1 MQKFSQEQL
10 MQYLYGEASPILK
23 LAIDTAIKEDADLQK
38 EIKTLQRTIKQ
49 LDKLEKQSP
58 SQKSIDAIL
67 DYAKQAQKKSS
78 FGNFAHVLAYS

>member
-23 LAIDTAIKEDADLQK
+23 LAIDTAMKDDVDLQK

-49 LDKLEKQSP
+49 LNKLEKQSP

-67 DYAKQAQKKSS
+67 NYAKQTQKKK
-78 FGNFAHVLAYS
+78 

>member
-10 MQYLYGEASPILK
+10 MQYLYGEASPILQ
-23 LAIDTAIKEDADLQK
+23 LAIDTAMKEDVALQK

-67 DYAKQAQKKSS
+67 NYAKQTQKKK
-78 FGNFAHVLAYS
+78 

>member
-10 MQYLYGEASPILK
+10 MQYLYGEASPILQ
-23 LAIDTAIKEDADLQK
+23 LAIDNAIKEDADLQK

-49 LDKLEKQSP
+49 LDSLEKQSP

-67 DYAKQAQKKSS
+67 NYAKQTQKKK
-78 FGNFAHVLAYS
+78 

>member
-23 LAIDTAIKEDADLQK
+23 LAIDNAMKEDLDLQR
-38 EIKTLQRTIKQ
+38 ELKTLQRTIKQ
-49 LDKLEKQSP
+49 LDKLEKQTP

-67 DYAKQAQKKSS
+67 KYAKETQKKK
-78 FGNFAHVLAYS
+78 

>member
-23 LAIDTAIKEDADLQK
+23 LAIDNDMKEDLDLQR
-38 EIKTLQRTIKQ
+38 ELKTLQRTIKQ
-49 LDKLEKQSP
+49 LDKLEKQTP

-67 DYAKQAQKKSS
+67 KYAKDIPKKK
-78 FGNFAHVLAYS
+78 